1 MLAEP
6 GHRARV
12 RRSAPQR
19 AGADARRDH
28 RRLGRRHRSDG
39 SRERQP
45 DDKRQSA
52 AFSNQI
58 TARRRQLDSAR
69 DVPWLS
75 APGASVHGRVGRR
88 SITTSH
94 DIPCIGKKH
103 MTDISASE
111 QLAQVRTWLQA
122 QIAEYLGRDAHE
134 IDMDSSLAELGL
146 GSVQML
152 ALCGDAEDRFGI
164 VVDPEVV
171 LDFPTPSSLAP
182 EIAALVQSGAHA

>member
-1 MLAEP
+1 
-6 GHRARV
+6 
-12 RRSAPQR
+12 
-19 AGADARRDH
+19 
-28 RRLGRRHRSDG
+28 
-39 SRERQP
+39 
-45 DDKRQSA
+45 
-52 AFSNQI
+52 
-58 TARRRQLDSAR
+58 
-69 DVPWLS
+69 
-75 APGASVHGRVGRR
+75 
-88 SITTSH
+88 
-94 DIPCIGKKH
+94 